1 MCIPT
6 VVGKEWYLLHQG
18 CHIPFG
24 TSAYIPEVSEWNQ
37 GEAQNTFNIRKG
49 RWMFIC
55 SIKNYDHE
63 IESFCEMVLEPIID
77 YSRAWDIKIC
87 TEDGMQV
94 SVIGFTPGGKV
105 RTVID
110 GFDY

>member
-1 MCIPT
+1 
-6 VVGKEWYLLHQG
+6 
-18 CHIPFG
+18 
-24 TSAYIPEVSEWNQ
+24 
-37 GEAQNTFNIRKG
+37 
-49 RWMFIC
+49 
-55 SIKNYDHE
+55 
-63 IESFCEMVLEPIID
+63 MVLEPIID